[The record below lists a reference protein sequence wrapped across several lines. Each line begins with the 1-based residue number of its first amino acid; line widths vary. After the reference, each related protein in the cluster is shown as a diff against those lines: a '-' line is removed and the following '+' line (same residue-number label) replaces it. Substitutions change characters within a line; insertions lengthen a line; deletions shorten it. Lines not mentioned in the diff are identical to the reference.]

1 MCISAYFFVYT
12 HQIFPTK
19 LNPRSSDRGTKE
31 AIALHTLWNSWKC
44 FAFPA
49 DLFALFKT
57 ERVDRKQSRENIFQY
72 PVYVSFLTNTRFNI
86 HFLYNL
92 HFFGMAFF
100 FSLLFVSMSSG
111 HSKRLFLRLLPERFA
126 LPTLMDARACT
137 CPPPTRTWQCTGCI
151 ESTDDSITLQYL
163 SLWYTVQ
170 RFSVCP
176 LFSPRIDHFRR
187 VIVFGIGI

>member
-100 FSLLFVSMSSG
+100 FFPPLSPSFFLSFFFFFFFLFIFIFLCNSLSGVSAQCARIYIYTRRRRNQTG
-111 HSKRLFLRLLPERFA
+111 HTP
-126 LPTLMDARACT
+126 
-137 CPPPTRTWQCTGCI
+137 
-151 ESTDDSITLQYL
+151 
-163 SLWYTVQ
+163 
-170 RFSVCP
+170 
-176 LFSPRIDHFRR
+176 IDH
-187 VIVFGIGI
+187 ISA